1 MKDDK
6 IEGDFFLY
14 IYLSESINNW
24 MLRSK
29 MEYYLPLQDL
39 QLFAYV
45 FWTCV
50 WVSCAFLFPILLKA
64 APTGVLSKTF
74 PDQSLKTGRTT
85 RVCLPLR
92 HAAVPD
98 MGLLFMG
105 LNLHP
110 PQYIMYIILWSI
122 WLFRSSTALSGFLIP
137 TTSSLLFPL
146 SARLSICIFL
156 CVWRVFWNSLEK
168 EELLKRWTFL
178 STEWNLATGICHS
191 EYNLSSKLEG

>member
-1 MKDDK
+1 MY
-6 IEGDFFLY
+6 FWRA
-14 IYLSESINNW
+14 SESPVPLSLPFSW
-24 MLRSK
+24 KLHLQVSFPKRS
-29 MEYYLPLQDL
+29 Q
-39 QLFAYV
+39 
-45 FWTCV
+45 T
-50 WVSCAFLFPILLKA
+50 KA
-64 APTGVLSKTF
+64 
-74 PDQSLKTGRTT
+74 LKTGRTT
-85 RVCLPLR
+85 RACLPPR

-110 PQYIMYIILWSI
+110 PQYIMYIMLWSI
-122 WLFRSSTALSGFLIP
+122 WLFCSSTASSGFLVP